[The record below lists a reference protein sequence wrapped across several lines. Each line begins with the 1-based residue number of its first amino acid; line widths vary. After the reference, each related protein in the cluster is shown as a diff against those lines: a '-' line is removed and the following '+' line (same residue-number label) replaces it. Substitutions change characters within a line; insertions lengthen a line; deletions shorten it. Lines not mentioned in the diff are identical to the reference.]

1 MSQIFNNVSKL
12 MGSLG
17 RDAFYWQ
24 SREELGFQSGL
35 TRDEP
40 KAVCSLVQTPEAEE
54 NGESKSPGIHRSERE
69 SSQLLV
75 SLSIEV

>member
-1 MSQIFNNVSKL
+1 MAQIFNNVSKL

-24 SREELGFQSGL
+24 LREELDFQSRL
-35 TRDEP
+35 TWDEP
-40 KAVCSLVQTPEAEE
+40 KAMCSLKQTPEAGE
-54 NGESKSPGIHRSERE
+54 NGEKKPPGIHRSQRE

-75 SLSIEV
+75 SLTIEV